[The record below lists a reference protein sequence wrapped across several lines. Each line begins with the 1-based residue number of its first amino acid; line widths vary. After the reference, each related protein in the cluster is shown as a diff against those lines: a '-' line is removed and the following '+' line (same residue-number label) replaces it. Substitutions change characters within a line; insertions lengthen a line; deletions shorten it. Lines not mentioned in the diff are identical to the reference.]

1 MNKTQPTKASA
12 KTFLAA
18 IKDEARRKDA
28 QTVMAMM
35 ERVSGHAPQMWG
47 TSIVGF
53 GSYAYKYESGREGE
67 WLVTGLSP
75 RKDSLTVYI
84 LPGLHL
90 QKHNLKNLGK
100 ITTGKSCIYIKKLDD
115 VDMPTLEKIVKQA
128 YSDIG
133 DAIVSAKKKGTK
145 TQRGKGK

>member
-1 MNKTQPTKASA
+1 MNKTQLTKASPKA
-12 KTFLAA
+12 FLDT
-18 IKDEARRKDA
+18 IKDESRRKDA
-28 QTVMAMM
+28 QAVMTMM
-35 ERVSGHAPQMWG
+35 ERVSGHPPQMWG

-67 WLVTGLSP
+67 WCVTGFSP

-90 QKHNLKNLGK
+90 HKDNLKKLGK

-115 VDMPTLEKIVKQA
+115 VDMPILEKIVKQA

-133 DAIVSAKKKGTK
+133 DAMTSAKKKAAPK
-145 TQRGKGK
+145 KR